1 VTATELVLHHR
12 YRRNLAFD
20 LSDNGNHG
28 TLTGAHDEPS
38 GPNAGTLRFSGG
50 NDRVIVAKSATT
62 DRLREFHVKV
72 RFNANGTA
80 PVRYNLVEAELCFA
94 LFIESGWRIGATF
107 LANDSA
113 PGGAATSGWHG
124 VFTAPGSVTPGRWH
138 TVDYLHDGVSH
149 ARVFLDGTLIGER
162 WDLVGPLQPLGPQ
175 GTYIGY
181 WPGNDSRY
189 TFRGNIAEVLVW
201 REGPQDE
208 VSKGLDDCCVDRTWL
223 DTRVE
228 EARRA
233 GWDADR
239 ALATIADLT
248 GALRH
253 AAAKVRGGD
262 QARTERTADATRRAM
277 AAMRNGHGDAFRD
290 ALSDLQLEINT
301 GLSPDVRDHLANEVL
316 GAMQASPLGVWLRDD
331 ERRMPFL
338 AAALEASCLDKV
350 APPIR
355 DDRPRPPRPPK
366 PVRVPSGDPDTDGDL
381 PPWAQGQPQP
391 APDEP
396 SEPRPPDRPPI
407 DPLRPPPDRP
417 PIDPLRPPPDRP
429 PVQPPVGPLRPPRPP
444 GPVGPGPDDH
454 GTDDHGTD
462 GSDGDTNPDTHT
474 EGDSDDLA

>member
-1 VTATELVLHHR
+1 VTATDLVLHHR

-20 LSDNGNHG
+20 LSDHGNHG

-38 GPNAGTLRFSGG
+38 GPNAGTLRFAGG
-50 NDRVIVAKSATT
+50 NDRVVVARSATT

-72 RFNANGTA
+72 RFYADGTA
-80 PVRYNLVEAELCFA
+80 SARYNLVEAELCFA

-107 LANDSA
+107 LANDTA

-124 VFTAPGSVTPGRWH
+124 VFTAPGSVTPARWH

-149 ARVFLDGTLIGER
+149 ARVFLDGALIGER

-189 TFRGNIAEVLVW
+189 TFRGNIGEVLIW

-208 VSKGLDDCCVDRTWL
+208 VTKGLDDCCVDDTWL
-223 DTRVE
+223 DERVD

-233 GWDADR
+233 GWDAER
-239 ALATIADLT
+239 ALSSISDLT

-262 QARTERTADATRRAM
+262 PARTERTADATRRAL

-290 ALSDLQLEINT
+290 ALGDLQLEIAT
-301 GLSPDVRDHLANEVL
+301 GLSPAVRDHLANEVV
-316 GAMQASPLGVWLRDD
+316 GALRASPLGLWLDD
-331 ERRMPFL
+331 EKRRMPFL
-338 AAALEASCLDKV
+338 AGALGASCLDKV
-350 APPIR
+350 APPLK

-366 PVRVPSGDPDTDGDL
+366 PVPVPSDDPETDGDL
-381 PPWAQGQPQP
+381 PTWAQGQPQP
-391 APDEP
+391 APPEP
-396 SEPRPPDRPPI
+396 DQPPPPDRPPVRPPV

-417 PIDPLRPPPDRP
+417 PIRP
-429 PVQPPVGPLRPPRPP
+429 PVDRPRPPRPVGSDDRDP
-444 GPVGPGPDDH
+444 GDTETGA
-454 GTDDHGTD
+454 TDDGD
-462 GSDGDTNPDTHT
+462 DGDLDT
-474 EGDSDDLA
+474 EGENDDLA